1 MFLGVS
7 LVLAAMVANAAAMTL
22 TQPPTKVIKRASTC
36 TPVAGRS
43 TTIDDTPAIQSAIAS
58 CSSGTIVIPASTTY
72 HVNTALSF
80 KGCSG
85 CTLQVEGTLQ
95 ATSDTDYWEGLRA
108 IFLMDG
114 INGANIYSSTG
125 KGVIDGNGQAAW
137 DVFAANS
144 SYRRPTL
151 FYINNSKNVSIR
163 NLYFKSAPN
172 VFHSVTGG
180 SSNVTY
186 ADITLYAVSNSSN
199 VAHNTDGWDIG
210 QSTYVSIN
218 RATVTNDDDCVAF
231 KPGSTFATVTDIT
244 CAGSHGISVGSL
256 GSSAGNIDTVQN
268 CIVSG
273 ATMIDSTKAA
283 GLKLY
288 PGPPKHGTAVV
299 SNVTFEN
306 FVLKNTDY
314 AFQVQSCYGED
325 ASYCSSSPSTAQVKG
340 VVVKNFSG
348 TTSKHYSPIVA
359 NLNCPAAGSCGL
371 TLSNITIQPPSGS
384 AVFQCANT
392 PSSIGV
398 PCSAGASG

>member
-1 MFLGVS
+1 M
-7 LVLAAMVANAAAMTL
+7 
-22 TQPPTKVIKRASTC
+22 QI
-36 TPVAGRS
+36 
-43 TTIDDTPAIQSAIAS
+43 
-58 CSSGTIVIPASTTY
+58 
-72 HVNTALSF
+72 
-80 KGCSG
+80 
-85 CTLQVEGTLQ
+85 EGTLQ
-95 ATSDTDYWEGLRA
+95 AISDTNYWEGLRA

-114 INGANIYSSTG
+114 INGANIYSNTG

-151 FYINNSKNVSIR
+151 FYINNSKNVNVR

-180 SSNVTY
+180 SSNITY
-186 ADITLYAVSNSSN
+186 TDIALYAVSNSSN

-218 RATVTNDDDCVAF
+218 HATVTNDDDCVAF
-231 KPGSTFATVTDIT
+231 KPGSSFATVTNIT
-244 CAGSHGISVGSL
+244 CTGSHGISVGSL
-256 GSSAGNIDTVQN
+256 GSGAGNTDTVQN
-268 CIVSG
+268 CFVSG

-299 SNVTFEN
+299 TNVTFEN

-340 VVVKNFSG
+340 VVVRNFSG
-348 TTSKHYSPIVA
+348 TTSSHYSPNVA

-371 TLSNITIQPPSGS
+371 TLSNITVKPPSGS